1 LLLGFAAVNTGNNLL
16 FLIVSALLG
25 FMSVSGVL
33 GVLNIQGLG
42 LRLEIPDEIY
52 AGLGTLL
59 TLQLVNSKR
68 RLPSFLLR
76 VELGGASARFT
87 HLPAKGSDSAALVL
101 NFPGR
106 GRQSLAGA
114 TLSSPF
120 PINFFVR
127 STRLPLRESLVVFP
141 APRHCLASSV
151 PDQHGGRGAAPAAAK
166 GYEGE
171 LLKIADYSGGE
182 PLKLIHWRL
191 SARHEGLKVKEL
203 SAEVNEPV
211 MLDIT
216 SLPGGTLEEK
226 LCCGAFLINR
236 FNREARPVGLMMEG
250 KLFPPALSRAHRL
263 KLLTELAL
271 YGKD

>member
-1 LLLGFAAVNTGNNLL
+1 
-16 FLIVSALLG
+16 
-25 FMSVSGVL
+25 MSISGVL

-42 LRLEIPDEIY
+42 LRLEIPDEVY
-52 AGLGTLL
+52 AGLDTLI
-59 TLQLVNSKR
+59 TLQLVNRKR
-68 RLPSFLLR
+68 RLPAFLLR
-76 VELGGASARFT
+76 VELSGASTRFT
-87 HLPAKGSDSAALVL
+87 HLPASGSDSAALAL
-101 NFPGR
+101 TFAER
-106 GRQSLAGA
+106 GRQPLTWA

-127 STRLPLRESLVVFP
+127 STRLPLQESLVVFP
-141 APRHCLASSV
+141 APRRCLASGV
-151 PDQHGGRGAAPAAAK
+151 PDQHGGRGAAPTAAK

-171 LLKIADYSGGE
+171 LLKIADYSGSE

-203 SAEVNEPV
+203 SAEVSEPV

-236 FNREARPVGLMMEG
+236 FNREARPVGLMLAG
-250 KLFPPALSRAHRL
+250 KVFPPALSRTHRL

-271 YGKD
+271 YG

>member
-1 LLLGFAAVNTGNNLL
+1 
-16 FLIVSALLG
+16 
-25 FMSVSGVL
+25 MSVSGVL

-42 LRLEIPDEIY
+42 LRLEIPDEVY

-68 RLPSFLLR
+68 WLPSFLLR
-76 VELGGASARFT
+76 VELCGESARFT
-87 HLPAKGSDSAALVL
+87 HLPAKGSDCAAVALT
-101 NFPGR
+101 FPER
-106 GRQSLAGA
+106 GRQHLAYA

-127 STRLPLRESLVVFP
+127 STRLPLQESLVVFP
-141 APRHCLASSV
+141 GPRRCLASGV
-151 PDQHGGRGAAPAAAK
+151 PDQHGGRGAAPTSAR

-171 LLKIADYSGGE
+171 LLKIVDYSGGE

-191 SARHEGLKVKEL
+191 SARHGGLKVKEL
-203 SAEVNEPV
+203 SAEVSEPV

-216 SLPGGTLEEK
+216 TLPGRTLEEM
-226 LCCGAFLINR
+226 LCCGAYLINR
-236 FNREARPVGLMMEG
+236 FNREARPVGLMLEG
-250 KLFPPALSRAHRL
+250 KVFPPALSRAHRL